1 MTFTGKKA
9 ETLRLELTRLNDK
22 LIKAIV
28 AQDKQAIDYLRFE
41 MAEVG
46 QGRCPSSGYTFERC
60 SASVCDCGWETLPWV
75 DDNDQV

>member
-9 ETLRLELTRLNDK
+9 ETLRLELASLNDK
-22 LIKAIV
+22 LT
-28 AQDKQAIDYLRFE
+28 QAIMDRDEQGVDYLRFE
-41 MAEVG
+41 ISEVG

-75 DDNDQV
+75 DGNDQV

>member
-9 ETLRLELTRLNDK
+9 KCLELELVHLNDK

-28 AQDKQAIDYLRFE
+28 AQDEQAIDHLRFE
-41 MAEVG
+41 ISEVG

-60 SASVCDCGWETLPWV
+60 SASVCDCGWETLPWA
-75 DDNDQV
+75 

>member
-60 SASVCDCGWETLPWV
+60 SASVCDCGWETLPWA
-75 DDNDQV
+75 

>member
-9 ETLRLELTRLNDK
+9 KCLELELASLNDK

-28 AQDKQAIDYLRFE
+28 AQDKQSIDYLRFE
-41 MAEVG
+41 IAEVG

>member
-9 ETLRLELTRLNDK
+9 ETLRLELASLNDK
-22 LIKAIV
+22 LIKAII

-41 MAEVG
+41 IAEVG
-46 QGRCPSSGYTFERC
+46 QGRCPYSGYTFERC